1 VETLCRIWIIGETSD
16 RNPDGAHAVLIVHE
30 PAR

>member
-1 VETLCRIWIIGETSD
+1 VKTLCRIWIIGEASD
-16 RNPDGAHAVLIVHE
+16 RNPDSAHVVLIVHE